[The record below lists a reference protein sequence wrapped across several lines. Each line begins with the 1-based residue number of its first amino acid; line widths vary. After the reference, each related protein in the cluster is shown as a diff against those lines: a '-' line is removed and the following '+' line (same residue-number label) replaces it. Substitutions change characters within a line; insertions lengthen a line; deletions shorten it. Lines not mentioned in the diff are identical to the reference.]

1 MSKFSIP
8 YLYNPGVLI
17 GHITPELNE
26 KIKQIVNSP
35 EARSTPYNQRLVSSI
50 KETYKTPHIP
60 ELWEY
65 VEEMFLVWKREFCV
79 YVTEYRI
86 NDVWTNYM
94 KKHEFNPIH
103 DHSRHF
109 ASFVLWV
116 QIPFKS
122 EDEKQY
128 PNYNNPRESC
138 ASGTF
143 QFLYPTM
150 TGLLVPHIIH
160 NDKSDEGVI
169 MMFPGA
175 MKHSVYPFYSSD
187 EERISI
193 AGNIAAK
200 GIE

>member
-1 MSKFSIP
+1 MTKFSVP

-26 KIKQIVNSP
+26 KIKAIVNSP
-35 EARSTPYNQRLVSSI
+35 EARSTPYNQKLVSSI
-50 KETYKTPHIP
+50 KETYVTPHIP
-60 ELWEY
+60 ELWKY
-65 VEEMFLVWKREFCV
+65 VEQMFLVWKREFCV
-79 YVTEYRI
+79 YTTEYRI

-94 KKHEFNPIH
+94 KKHEFNPMH
-103 DHSRHF
+103 DHYGNF

-122 EDEKQY
+122 EDEQKY
-128 PNYNNPRESC
+128 PNYTNPKDGC

-150 TGLLVPHIIH
+150 TGILNSHVIQ

-169 MMFPGA
+169 MMFPA
-175 MKHSVYPFYSSD
+175 EMKHCVYPFHSSD

-193 AGNIAAK
+193 AGNIIAE
-200 GIE
+200 GRL